1 MSIQT
6 EITRLQGLRNTLR
19 AALVALGLAQS
30 AADLEDCVTAVEG
43 IKNNG
48 AVSGAITDAATP
60 YNVPAG
66 YHNGQG
72 TVGIANTEKEK
83 LVAGNIKSGVTIL
96 GVAGTYSG
104 EASKLQ
110 AKTVTPTKAKQDI
123 TADEGYD
130 ALSQVTV
137 EAIPAEYADVS
148 GVTAAAGDVLANKV
162 FVGAD
167 GAEAAGTMPNNGA
180 VQASID
186 GLTQTEYTCLLYTS
200 NLAQVLFAIGAHAKT
215 DQNGVLRIESLWD
228 GVSSSIPPDR
238 IFWGDKVT
246 YELSL
251 IHI

>member
-96 GVAGTYSG
+96 GVAGT
-104 EASKLQ
+104 
-110 AKTVTPTKAKQDI
+110 
-123 TADEGYD
+123 
-130 ALSQVTV
+130 
-137 EAIPAEYADVS
+137 
-148 GVTAAAGDVLANKV
+148 
-162 FVGAD
+162 
-167 GAEAAGTMPNNGA
+167 
-180 VQASID
+180 
-186 GLTQTEYTCLLYTS
+186 
-200 NLAQVLFAIGAHAKT
+200 
-215 DQNGVLRIESLWD
+215 
-228 GVSSSIPPDR
+228 
-238 IFWGDKVT
+238 
-246 YELSL
+246 
-251 IHI
+251 